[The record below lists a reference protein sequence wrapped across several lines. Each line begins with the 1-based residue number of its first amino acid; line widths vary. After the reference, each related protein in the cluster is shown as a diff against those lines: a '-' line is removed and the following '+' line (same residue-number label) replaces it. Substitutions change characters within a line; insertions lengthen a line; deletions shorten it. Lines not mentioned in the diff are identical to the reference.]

1 MSNKIFDNNLVVI
14 RKSKLPLKLNKPT
27 YSGMCILELSK
38 KIILEY
44 TNSIMIVL
52 KINMTTD
59 QSYYSQTNS
68 LIYEIKIED
77 VYKGFS
83 CNKEKFDFS
92 NYSHKSTYYDNARR
106 LAIWKM
112 KDETGDV
119 AIEEFVGLKPNMY
132 SFLADNSER
141 WKTRDVDKNVIATA
155 SHNEYKDVLLNNK
168 CIRDPINRI
177 LSKGHII
184 GTNEINRIS

>member
-14 RKSKLPLKLNKPT
+14 RKSKLPLKLNKPA
-27 YSGMCILELSK
+27 YSGMSILELSK
-38 KIILEY
+38 VILEY

-59 QSYYSQTNS
+59 QSYYSQANS
-68 LIYEIKIED
+68 LIYQNKIED
-77 VYKGFS
+77 VYTGFS
-83 CNKEKFDFS
+83 SNKETFDFS
-92 NYSHKSTYYDNARR
+92 NYSHKSKYYDNSSR

-141 WKTRDVDKNVIATA
+141 WKARGVDKNVVATA
-155 SHNEYKDVLLNNK
+155 SHNEFKDVLLNNK
-168 CIRDPINRI
+168 CIRDPMNRI
-177 LSKGHII
+177 QSKGHII

>member
-1 MSNKIFDNNLVVI
+1 
-14 RKSKLPLKLNKPT
+14 
-27 YSGMCILELSK
+27 
-38 KIILEY
+38 
-44 TNSIMIVL
+44 
-52 KINMTTD
+52 
-59 QSYYSQTNS
+59 
-68 LIYEIKIED
+68 
-77 VYKGFS
+77 
-83 CNKEKFDFS
+83 
-92 NYSHKSTYYDNARR
+92 
-106 LAIWKM
+106 M

-177 LSKGHII
+177 QSKDHII
-184 GTNEINRIS
+184 GTNEINRISQFYFNDKVYIQSNEYDGLPRGYPS